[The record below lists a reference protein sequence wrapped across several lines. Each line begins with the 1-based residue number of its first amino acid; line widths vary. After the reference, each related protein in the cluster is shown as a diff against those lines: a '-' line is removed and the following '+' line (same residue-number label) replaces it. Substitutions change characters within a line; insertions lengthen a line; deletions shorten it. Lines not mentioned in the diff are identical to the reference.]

1 MATPSAAAS
10 EGRAEAATSK
20 ATEGKTE
27 RNDVVGGVKSTG
39 KVRVFVCV
47 VTLFYL
53 VPSWAL
59 LIKKSAVR
67 VHARFVEP
75 DLLHRCSVLCEG
87 HITRLALTDVWGL
100 K

>member
-1 MATPSAAAS
+1 MATPSAATS

-27 RNDVVGGVKSTG
+27 RNDVVGGVKNTG

-53 VPSWAL
+53 VPSWGL
-59 LIKKSAVR
+59 LIKKALCACMLALLSQTCSA
-67 VHARFVEP
+67 A
-75 DLLHRCSVLCEG
+75 CSVKGTL
-87 HITRLALTDVWGL
+87 LGL
-100 K
+100 PLLMFWD